1 MELDLKSVLSV
12 VRHALRNMSNSPSTQ
27 TAGNARQQLAKDIK
41 DLRQNM
47 NAPTQ
52 SLQQLIEMNKK
63 KYPDAFKKQ

>member
-1 MELDLKSVLSV
+1 MGIPTLKG
-12 VRHALRNMSNSPSTQ
+12 TQ

-41 DLRQNM
+41 DLRQNT

-63 KYPDAFKKQ
+63 KYPDAF